1 MSKFS
6 VYLPASAH
14 LSHHSWHCGRH
25 WLSLMLVKIL
35 RAAAWSAVPIQGHVK
50 NQPHRTMKAPRVPSL
65 KHHEQHPPASRW
77 SGFRGSGSILQAEE
91 RLLSFFKK
99 KKKKRRKLR
108 PRNLRWH
115 THSTLPPATHTHTH
129 PRPVQ
134 DLQAQSKSLNSFSFC
149 SSMHLFIPTH
159 SLKDRL
165 WEMGKWNHKSLMG
178 RNMNYKTQF
187 PPLVCV
193 QS

>member
-50 NQPHRTMKAPRVPSL
+50 NQPHRTMKAPQVPSL

-91 RLLSFFKK
+91 RLLSFFQKK
-99 KKKKRRKLR
+99 KKGGNWGPEILDGT
-108 PRNLRWH
+108 H
-115 THSTLPPATHTHTH
+115 TAPSPPQHTHTHTRALCRIYKH
-129 PRPVQ
+129 
-134 DLQAQSKSLNSFSFC
+134 SLSLWIHSPSVPSGTFSA
-149 SSMHLFIPTH
+149 LIYQ
-159 SLKDRL
+159 LKDRL
-165 WEMGKWNHKSLMG
+165 WEMGK
-178 RNMNYKTQF
+178 
-187 PPLVCV
+187 
-193 QS
+193 